1 MSVSLERM
9 NQNLTAPRPVLDKI
23 ARKIVF
29 AMLEHLRDGCLV
41 LEEDGRSY
49 SFGEQTGPHA
59 VCARVSISS
68 QAAYR
73 QILLNG
79 SVGVAEAYM
88 QGSWKTP
95 DLLAV
100 ILLFA
105 RNQQAL
111 SAMKNPW
118 SRAGGALLR
127 AFHLMNT
134 NSITGS
140 RRNISAH
147 YDLGNDFFS
156 LMLDPTMMYSSAIY
170 PYPGASLYEASVNKL
185 EHICRRLDLQ
195 QDDHLLEIGTGW
207 GSLAIYAAQHFGC
220 QVTTTTISK
229 EQYEYAQASVNRA
242 GLQDRINVLFEDY
255 RNLEGRFD
263 KLVSVEMIEAV
274 GHRFYPQFFRG
285 CSQLLKPGGLMLL
298 QSITI
303 ADQRYRQY
311 LKSTDFIQRYI
322 FPGGELPSIQV
333 IADQFAR
340 HSDMQLVG
348 LEDITPHYA
357 DTLADWRKNFRA
369 NIAQIRDQGFD
380 SIFEKM
386 WEYYLCYCE
395 GGFRERMI
403 STVQLLA
410 AKPERRAL
418 PAIAANQP
426 VHSD

>member
-9 NQNLTAPRPVLDKI
+9 NQNLAARRPLLDKI

-41 LEEDGRSY
+41 LEEGGRSY
-49 SFGEQTGPHA
+49 SFGEKSSQHA
-59 VCARVSISS
+59 VSARVSIAS

-73 QILLNG
+73 HILFNG
-79 SVGVAEAYM
+79 GVGVAEAYM

-100 ILLFA
+100 IQLFA

-118 SRAGGALLR
+118 TRLGGALLR
-127 AFHLMNT
+127 FFHLMNT

-147 YDLGNDFFS
+147 YDLGNEFFS

-170 PYPGASLYEASVNKL
+170 PFPGASLHEASINKL

-195 QDDHLLEIGTGW
+195 RDDHLLEIGTGW
-207 GSLAIYAAQHFGC
+207 GGLAMYAAQNFGC

-229 EQYEYAQASVNRA
+229 EQYDYALASVKKA
-242 GLQDRINVLFEDY
+242 GLQNQITVLFEDY

-263 KLVSVEMIEAV
+263 KLVSIEMIEAV

-285 CSQLLKPGGLMLL
+285 CSKLLKPGGLMLL

-333 IADQFAR
+333 LADQFAR
-340 HSDMQLVG
+340 HSDMQVVG

-357 DTLADWRKNFRA
+357 DTLADWRKNFWA
-369 NIAQIRDQGFD
+369 NISQIRDLGFD
-380 SIFEKM
+380 SVFEKM

-395 GGFRERMI
+395 GGFRERVI
-403 STVQLLA
+403 STVQLLT

-418 PAIAANQP
+418 PPIGTNRP
-426 VHSD
+426 VNSD